1 MVYLLPKLIMEI
13 IMNKLLNLTVLSTV
27 ALLSACATTHNNSA
41 QKDSAANLAVVEKVT
56 INAPA
61 AKIWAKVGNF
71 GDLGAFHPAVAK
83 TEVKSGTNNVKGA
96 VRLLTLGDGGTVNET
111 LTNYNAAD
119 MSYSYIITE
128 SVLPVSHYSATIDV
142 NPVSANVTEV
152 VWNANFARK
161 DPSATPAKGQDDAAG
176 TDTIH
181 AVFKGGLDNL
191 KKITE

>member
-1 MVYLLPKLIMEI
+1 
-13 IMNKLLNLTVLSTV
+13 MNKLLNITVATAV
-27 ALLSACATTHNNSA
+27 ALLSACASSGGNMA
-41 QKDSAANLAVVEKVT
+41 AKDSAANLSVVEKIT

-61 AKIWAKVGNF
+61 DKVWAKVGNY

-83 TEVKSGTNNVKGA
+83 TEIKGGTNNTKGA

-111 LTNYNAAD
+111 LTNYDAAG

>member
-1 MVYLLPKLIMEI
+1 
-13 IMNKLLNLTVLSTV
+13 MNKLLNLTVLGG
-27 ALLSACATTHNNSA
+27 ALLLSACASTSTKN
-41 QKDSAANLAVVEKVT
+41 KVANLAVEERVT

-61 AKIWAKVGNF
+61 AKVWEKVGNY

-83 TEVKSGTNNVKGA
+83 TEIISGTNNTKGA

-111 LTNYNAAD
+111 LTNYDAAG
-119 MSYSYIITE
+119 MSYSYIINE
-128 SVLPVSHYSATIDV
+128 SVLPVSNYSATIDV
-142 NPVSANVTEV
+142 NSVSANVTEV

>member
-1 MVYLLPKLIMEI
+1 
-13 IMNKLLNLTVLSTV
+13 MNKLIGLSALTA
-27 ALLSACATTHNNSA
+27 ALLLNACVSSTTKN
-41 QKDSAANLAVVEKVT
+41 SAANLVVLEKIT

-61 AKIWAKVGNF
+61 AKVWEKVANY

-83 TEVKSGTNNVKGA
+83 TEILSGTNNTKGA

-111 LTNYNAAD
+111 LTSYDASG
-119 MSYSYIITE
+119 MSYAYVINE
-128 SVLPVSHYSATIDV
+128 SVLPVSNYAAMIDV
-142 NPVSANVTEV
+142 NAVSENVTEV

-161 DPSATPAKGQDDAAG
+161 DLSATPAKGQDDAAA

-181 AVFKGGLDNL
+181 AVFKGGLENL

>member
-1 MVYLLPKLIMEI
+1 M
-13 IMNKLLNLTVLSTV
+13 MNKLLNLTILGSVL
-27 ALLSACATTHNNSA
+27 LLNACATSSDSMA
-41 QKDSAANLAVVEKVT
+41 SKASAANLSVVEKIT

-61 AKIWAKVGNF
+61 AKVWAKAGNY

-83 TEVKSGTNNVKGA
+83 TEITSGTNNTKGA

-111 LTNYNAAD
+111 LTNYDAAG

-142 NPVSANVTEV
+142 NSVSANVTEV

-181 AVFKGGLDNL
+181 AVFKGGLENL